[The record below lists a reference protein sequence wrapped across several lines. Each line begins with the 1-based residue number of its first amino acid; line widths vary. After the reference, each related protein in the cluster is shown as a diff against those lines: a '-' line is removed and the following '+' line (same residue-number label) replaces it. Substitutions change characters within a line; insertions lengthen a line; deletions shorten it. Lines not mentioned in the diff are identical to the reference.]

1 MKRRNRET
9 EHCYFNTVSNV
20 MVVETISIPSP
31 RGAEHTAQTVQYTH
45 VLKSKQPCRLGNA
58 IFSAC
63 PWCKMGH
70 IGTTLSTSG
79 APVAKVAILG
89 KSGEVSRET
98 EVWSPRDT

>member
-1 MKRRNRET
+1 MEHYIATQFPMSQLLRR
-9 EHCYFNTVSNV
+9 FQ
-20 MVVETISIPSP
+20 SP
-31 RGAEHTAQTVQYTH
+31 RQRSRAHCTDCTLHSRPKEEAALQAGECHLFSLSLVQNG
-45 VLKSKQPCRLGNA
+45 S
-58 IFSAC
+58 
-63 PWCKMGH
+63 H